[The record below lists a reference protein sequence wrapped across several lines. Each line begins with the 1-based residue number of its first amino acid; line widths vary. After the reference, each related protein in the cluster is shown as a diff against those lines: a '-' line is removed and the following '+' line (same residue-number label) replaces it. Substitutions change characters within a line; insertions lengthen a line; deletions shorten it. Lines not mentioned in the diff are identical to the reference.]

1 MSNAA
6 KAKPLH
12 IKQRGAKITVAMIRL
27 ADRVGEE
34 RAGGRKLKG
43 SDSTQLYCK
52 IGMTEYF
59 SFR

>member
-1 MSNAA
+1 
-6 KAKPLH
+6 
-12 IKQRGAKITVAMIRL
+12 MIRL
-27 ADRVGEE
+27 PDRVGEE
-34 RAGGRKLKG
+34 EARVGRKLKG

>member
-1 MSNAA
+1 
-6 KAKPLH
+6 
-12 IKQRGAKITVAMIRL
+12 MIRL
-27 ADRVGEE
+27 PDRVGEE
-34 RAGGRKLKG
+34 EEEARVGRKLKG